1 MCKEMPRDDVE
12 EFLEALAAVCRGA
25 MRVNDETLHRHRSER
40 DPKRLQEPHQPFS
53 THSHVAAGLLSGEHC
68 GVTDSCSTDEDRAVG
83 EARLQDDAES
93 SYGCN
98 FLPLSS
104 KLLALRRA
112 LADGASYPSAVKTA
126 LEIH

>member
-25 MRVNDETLHRHRSER
+25 MSVNDETLHRHRSER

-93 SYGCN
+93 SEL
-98 FLPLSS
+98 FLPYADAFLTDWRR
-104 KLLALRRA
+104 LDDWRQLRDR
-112 LADGASYPSAVKTA
+112 
-126 LEIH
+126 